1 MIRKLT
7 RKAHVVAVLIVF
19 VALSALAQ
27 TTSAGQTP
35 EQSFA
40 VSVPAQA
47 STPARLLLRSLLPG
61 ASNTQRI
68 SAARLQGKEA
78 VAAAPDSEG
87 VSFLPSVTYSSG
99 CLPWSVVVGD
109 VNGDGH
115 PDLVVANWY
124 QSCTGI
130 FGPGAVRVLPGN
142 GDGTFQSPVSYGSGG
157 FQALSVAIGDF
168 NGDGKLDLA
177 VANDC
182 AGDDRGNCANGG
194 AGQVGVLMG
203 NGDGTF
209 SPPSVTLQVG
219 PLANRW
225 LSRT

>member
-1 MIRKLT
+1 MPYKVIRTLQVF
-7 RKAHVVAVLIVF
+7 RGIALFVAVLAAF

-99 CLPWSVVVGD
+99 VCPGPSWS
-109 VNGDGH
+109 
-115 PDLVVANWY
+115 
-124 QSCTGI
+124 
-130 FGPGAVRVLPGN
+130 
-142 GDGTFQSPVSYGSGG
+142 GT
-157 FQALSVAIGDF
+157 
-168 NGDGKLDLA
+168 
-177 VANDC
+177 
-182 AGDDRGNCANGG
+182 
-194 AGQVGVLMG
+194 
-203 NGDGTF
+203 
-209 SPPSVTLQVG
+209 
-219 PLANRW
+219 
-225 LSRT
+225 